1 MLLLGEKTSSIIKC
15 FYKVYHTLGYGFLEK
30 VYENALIIELRNEGM
45 NCIQQKTAEVYYKD
59 VIVGIYFSDI
69 IVDNQV
75 ILELK
80 AGEGEILKEHELQL
94 TNYLKATTF
103 EVGLIL
109 HFGKKATFKRKIFTQ
124 IHRT

>member
-1 MLLLGEKTSSIIKC
+1 MLLLEEKTAGIIGC
-15 FYKVYHTLGYGFLEK
+15 FYKVYNTLGYGFLEK

-45 NCIQQKTAEVYYKD
+45 NCMQQLPVQVYYKG
-59 VIVGIYFSDI
+59 IEVGNYFSDI

-80 AGEGEILKEHELQL
+80 AGEGDILKEHELQL
-94 TNYLKATTF
+94 MNYLKATKF

-109 HFGKKATFKRKIFTQ
+109 YFGKKATFKRKIFT
-124 IHRT
+124 R